1 MDLTFYI
8 HKTICC
14 TYEALVSHKSKFSIF
29 SMQSLPY
36 VWFFIIFME
45 IIFLLVLN
53 RFQVL
58 TTRFWPSSISLSSP
72 PRGSC
77 TNPSSNCLVSLAMS
91 ICRWWLSSLTS
102 TRGSST
108 SPSLVSLARTI
119 WRLSCLSSG
128 SVKINVSNPFLTDFK
143 LTLLASQIS
152 QVLLFHNL
160 FCQFLWFHKF
170 FYVTISSIN
179 FCDLIFF

>member
-1 MDLTFYI
+1 MSSNTFNGIGFTVNLTLNI
-8 HKTICC
+8 HKKICS

-29 SMQSLPY
+29 SMQCLPY
-36 VWFFIIFME
+36 VWFFIIFIE
-45 IIFLLVLN
+45 IILLLVLN

-91 ICRWWLSSLTS
+91 ICRWWLRSLISLTIN
-102 TRGSST
+102 RGSST

-128 SVKINVSNPFLTDFK
+128 SVKINVSNPF
-143 LTLLASQIS
+143 
-152 QVLLFHNL
+152 
-160 FCQFLWFHKF
+160 
-170 FYVTISSIN
+170 
-179 FCDLIFF
+179 